1 MARKV
6 SFSASWQ
13 AVRGWVPAQRPQGWM
28 RMMLVGV
35 MLFIGGETLWLFEE
49 FFNGFNGFVQ
59 RQHPSTSFNPAA
71 WVYGSAP
78 IAAFPI
84 SGLLVNSDTP
94 NAVHALVAV
103 WTGFSFVITVIH
115 SVTTLL
121 GVVCM
126 ALGAGPP
133 YNPGMLPL
141 FAGLAITSYRFCR
154 RLRHCARTLN
164 TAPAQLLA
172 STWRL
177 GRQTGV
183 IIAFISCAHVA
194 FRQLLDHSYA
204 KPMPSWAIILPLAP
218 LLYALVTTTERRESL
233 LRYIATLEPRA
244 ETDLDTQFDKW
255 LHLKLSRFDASVLS
269 VLTLYWALQSCLSH
283 YHPIEMMITICLS
296 VLLIFRWNWL
306 RPSEYAPRDGE
317 AWCVCLI
324 LWQAAEAC
332 AVAIGS
338 PDWVLPIVTPRLAY
352 RELAF
357 AINLLIGLMHGTQPI
372 PERARRWTVA
382 LMEVLYLLW
391 LAPALRQR
399 QYVPPSAASAD
410 GSDGGEPSYSMYQGG
425 GWGGWG
431 GGGEPSYSVYERRPE
446 HPCRL
451 LNGELNQ
458 AYLTLVGGCCVSFT
472 LGIGAVQLFVHSTL
486 KPVWTSEKDHQR
498 LAADKARHLGE
509 DGPLIAPLIAPLM
522 TTDYR

>member
-28 RMMLVGV
+28 RMMLAGV
-35 MLFIGGETLWLFEE
+35 MLFICGETLWLFEE

-59 RQHPSTSFNPAA
+59 RRHPSTSFNPAA
-71 WVYGSAP
+71 WVYGSAA

-94 NAVHALVAV
+94 TAVHALVAV
-103 WTGFSFVITVIH
+103 WTGFSFAITVIH
-115 SVTTLL
+115 SMTTLLGLL

-126 ALGAGPP
+126 TLGADPP
-133 YNPGMLPL
+133 YNPGMVPL

-154 RLRHCARTLN
+154 QLRHCARTLH

-183 IIAFISCAHVA
+183 MIAVISCAHIA
-194 FRQLLDHSYA
+194 FRQLLDRSYA
-204 KPMPSWAIILPLAP
+204 KPMPSWAIALPLAP
-218 LLYALVTTTERRESL
+218 LLYAIVTTSERRESL

-244 ETDLDTQFDKW
+244 DTDLDTQFDIW
-255 LHLKLSRFDASVLS
+255 LHLKLSRFDVTVLS
-269 VLTLYWALQSCLSH
+269 VLALYWALQSWLSL

-306 RPSEYAPRDGE
+306 RPSEYVPRDGE

-324 LWQAAEAC
+324 LWQAAEAG
-332 AVAIGS
+332 AVALGS
-338 PDWVLPIVTPRLAY
+338 ADWVFPLVTPRLAY

-372 PERARRWTVA
+372 HERARRWTVA
-382 LMEVLYLLW
+382 LIEVLHLLW
-391 LAPALRQR
+391 LAPTLRQWH
-399 QYVPPSAASAD
+399 VPPAASAD
-410 GSDGGEPSYSMYQGG
+410 QGEGEPSYAVYRA
-425 GWGGWG
+425 G
-431 GGGEPSYSVYERRPE
+431 GGGEPSYSIYEQ

-458 AYLTLVGGCCVSFT
+458 AYLILVGGCCFSFT

-498 LAADKARHLGE
+498 LAADKARRFAE
-509 DGPLIAPLIAPLM
+509 DGPLIAPLIAPPIAPLM
-522 TTDYR
+522 TTDDR